1 VPLPSGHFNLEQALW
16 ELGRIRSNLDLAA
29 QIVRK
34 QDAKEAKPALVGCAP
49 EGRRIYVKQVP
60 AHVPTSLGS
69 LILPSIVELTG
80 DGVPEREVRL
90 LAQQAKRQ
98 ADAEAS
104 RILAAAEAAHSRLE
118 AGIKTEYDA
127 MRAGGSHV
135 VPLLDDAEGLVV
147 RALKV
152 CATEQ

>member
-80 DGVPEREVRL
+80 DGALRANKSETIEWLKFTLEGVGERTHGYAFEDT
-90 LAQQAKRQ
+90 AF
-98 ADAEAS
+98 
-104 RILAAAEAAHSRLE
+104 
-118 AGIKTEYDA
+118 
-127 MRAGGSHV
+127 
-135 VPLLDDAEGLVV
+135 
-147 RALKV
+147 
-152 CATEQ
+152 